1 MDTALFI
8 FCAISLV
15 ASASSIAYLY
25 AHHNQRVSDQKARE
39 ALKLELSELL
49 KKFTDE
55 HNKLVLQVADVYD
68 RMGLLDMKL
77 SGVAG
82 KPQAARKF

>member
-1 MDTALFI
+1 MDIALFI
-8 FCAISLV
+8 FCAISLS
-15 ASASSIAYLY
+15 ASASCLAYLY
-25 AHHNQRVSDQKARE
+25 AHQHQRLSDQKARD
-39 ALKLELSELL
+39 ALRVELSELL

-68 RMGLLDMKL
+68 RMGVLDMKL
-77 SGVAG
+77 SGVGG